1 MGGVRIQSNGTLEK
15 LSLRELKDIYAELA
29 PYRPYTREFKSKEL
43 AVQSILYVLARQQGY
58 VSPGH
63 SLRSTGVLEQKT
75 LRELVDIY
83 ADPRTDKPYRRRF
96 RSKEWAVQAILRLL
110 ARQQGLIRRGRPPTG
125 RSRGRPR
132 KRLDLPCTGTIK
144 PPRPG
149 SIRARLVEILS
160 RGATF
165 DEVCATLGLSK
176 AGAYDHIRLV
186 HVAGG
191 YGVREGED
199 GVIRLGAA

>member
-1 MGGVRIQSNGTLEK
+1 MLGSFPLPLLVVSAIGTG
-15 LSLRELKDIYAELA
+15 A
-29 PYRPYTREFKSKEL
+29 PAIAQDPYTR
-43 AVQSILYVLARQQGY
+43 G
-58 VSPGH
+58 
-63 SLRSTGVLEQKT
+63 
-75 LRELVDIY
+75 
-83 ADPRTDKPYRRRF
+83 DPAAMEK
-96 RSKEWAVQAILRLL
+96 V
-110 ARQQGLIRRGRPPTG
+110 
-125 RSRGRPR
+125 
-132 KRLDLPCTGTIK
+132 PCRGTIK

-199 GVIRLGAA
+199 GVIRLVAA